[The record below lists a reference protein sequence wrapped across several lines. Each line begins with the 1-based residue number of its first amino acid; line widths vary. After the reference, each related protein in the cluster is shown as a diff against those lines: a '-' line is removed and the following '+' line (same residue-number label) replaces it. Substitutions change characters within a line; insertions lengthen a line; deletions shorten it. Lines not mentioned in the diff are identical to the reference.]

1 MKKSMKLVSILIIF
15 VFLLS
20 INLVHAKHIERV
32 NTENQTT
39 VQRYDQEFLE
49 QMEKKV
55 DNSQTFSITKA
66 TREDFIKAK
75 NRYKDKLIRDT
86 LNIRKVNGIIEIP
99 MARPGYFS
107 SVIFKDTLLDTD
119 DSGIR
124 EYHYL
129 GYFPDIECYLV
140 SGTFWEYY
148 ECYLIDKNSGYR
160 TTTWNRPFLS
170 PNAKYFANL
179 SMPYG
184 LEGVPNGIQIWKV
197 GDDCNDF
204 DYLSKYLELDQQIW
218 VPDEFY
224 WETDNSLILKVVP
237 IDQFWDENGSPN
249 QNDFYYLRI
258 RL

>member
-1 MKKSMKLVSILIIF
+1 MKLVSILIIF

-124 EYHYL
+124 KYHYL
-129 GYFPDIECYLV
+129 GYFPDIECYIGFRNIL
-140 SGTFWEYY
+140 
-148 ECYLIDKNSGYR
+148 
-160 TTTWNRPFLS
+160 
-170 PNAKYFANL
+170 
-179 SMPYG
+179 
-184 LEGVPNGIQIWKV
+184 GI
-197 GDDCNDF
+197 
-204 DYLSKYLELDQQIW
+204 L
-218 VPDEFY
+218 
-224 WETDNSLILKVVP
+224 
-237 IDQFWDENGSPN
+237 
-249 QNDFYYLRI
+249 
-258 RL
+258 